1 MNSKCALHY
10 EFNLSFLIPSPPSPL
25 PLGETEALDCCCGKL
40 GPNKYDALLLLVFA
54 KIMLIGLLYFPHFD
68 ISVND
73 LHIERPGN
81 WFMSVTDVL
90 VISAS
95 DLADSPLLGFR
106 ILFFLLF
113 HIILQF

>member
-1 MNSKCALHY
+1 MMLYCFLFLLRYNCSISEEITWALIQQ
-10 EFNLSFLIPSPPSPL
+10 E
-25 PLGETEALDCCCGKL
+25 
-40 GPNKYDALLLLVFA
+40 
-54 KIMLIGLLYFPHFD
+54 MLIGLLYFPHFD